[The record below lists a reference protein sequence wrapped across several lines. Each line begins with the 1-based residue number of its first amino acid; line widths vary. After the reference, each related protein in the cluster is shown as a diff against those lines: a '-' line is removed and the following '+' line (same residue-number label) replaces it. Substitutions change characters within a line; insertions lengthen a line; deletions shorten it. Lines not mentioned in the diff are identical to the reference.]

1 MNTIEHTCRPSN
13 ETRKPRSS
21 QAAVAVEQSQ
31 AAGEPARP
39 SRFRPGRAAQVAL
52 AVIALALL
60 IGLLPRW
67 RARQALA
74 AEARELAVPTVT
86 VVSPV
91 QGKPVVGI
99 SLPAEVKPYVEA
111 PIYARASGFVKR
123 WLVDIGDRVESG
135 QLLAEIDT
143 PELDQELLR
152 ARAEQ
157 AQAEAGLALAKTT
170 ATRWSELLKTASV
183 SEQETA
189 EKQADLAL
197 KTATVEAARAN
208 VRRLEELRSFASVAA
223 PFAGTITARRTDVG
237 QLITAGSARELFR
250 LAQTRTLR
258 VYVRVP
264 QTLSR
269 AVESGQKAE
278 LTLTEFPGRKFEAKI
293 VRTAGAMEPDSRT
306 LLTELEV
313 DNARGEILAGS
324 YAQVRLT
331 DTGAEAALTLP
342 SNTLLFRAEGMQVGL
357 VSSDDRVELRR
368 VTLGR
373 DFGQVVEV
381 LEGVGP
387 TDRVI
392 LNPSDSLTAG
402 ATVRIGASPKTLA
415 AK

>member
-1 MNTIEHTCRPSN
+1 M
-13 ETRKPRSS
+13 K
-21 QAAVAVEQSQ
+21 
-31 AAGEPARP
+31 
-39 SRFRPGRAAQVAL
+39 
-52 AVIALALL
+52 
-60 IGLLPRW
+60 
-67 RARQALA
+67 
-74 AEARELAVPTVT
+74 
-86 VVSPV
+86 
-91 QGKPVVGI
+91 
-99 SLPAEVKPYVEA
+99 
-111 PIYARASGFVKR
+111 
-123 WLVDIGDRVESG
+123 
-135 QLLAEIDT
+135 
-143 PELDQELLR
+143 
-152 ARAEQ
+152 
-157 AQAEAGLALAKTT
+157 
-170 ATRWSELLKTASV
+170 
-183 SEQETA
+183 
-189 EKQADLAL
+189 
-197 KTATVEAARAN
+197 
-208 VRRLEELRSFASVAA
+208 SFASVAA
-223 PFAGTITARRTDVG
+223 PFAGTIIARRTDVG

-269 AVESGQKAE
+269 AVESGQRAE

-306 LLTELEV
+306 LLIELEV

-342 SNTLLFRAEGMQVGL
+342 SNALLFRAEGMQVGL
-357 VSSDDRVELRR
+357 VSSDDKVELRR

>member
-1 MNTIEHTCRPSN
+1 MER
-13 ETRKPRSS
+13 RKEGDSFDCSGGLRICLT
-21 QAAVAVEQSQ
+21 AA
-31 AAGEPARP
+31 
-39 SRFRPGRAAQVAL
+39 
-52 AVIALALL
+52 
-60 IGLLPRW
+60 
-67 RARQALA
+67 
-74 AEARELAVPTVT
+74 
-86 VVSPV
+86 
-91 QGKPVVGI
+91 
-99 SLPAEVKPYVEA
+99 
-111 PIYARASGFVKR
+111 
-123 WLVDIGDRVESG
+123 
-135 QLLAEIDT
+135 DT
-143 PELDQELLR
+143 PELDQELAR
-152 ARAEQ
+152 ARAGL

-170 ATRWSELLKTASV
+170 AARWSELLKTASV

-197 KTATVEAARAN
+197 KSATVEAARAN
-208 VRRLEELRSFASVAA
+208 VRRLEELKSFASVTA
-223 PFAGTITARRTDVG
+223 PFAGTIIARRTDVG
-237 QLITAGSARELFR
+237 QLITAGSSRELFR

-269 AVESGQKAE
+269 AVESGQRAE

-293 VRTAGAMEPDSRT
+293 VRTAGAMEPESRT

-324 YAQVRLT
+324 YAQVRFT
-331 DTGAEAALTLP
+331 ETGPEAALTLP

-357 VSSDDRVELRR
+357 VNADEQVELRR

-402 ATVRIGASPKTLA
+402 ATVRIGATPKTLA

>member
-1 MNTIEHTCRPSN
+1 MPSGAEVVSRISQGPKVNAGNGRFISARHRIRERPPT
-13 ETRKPRSS
+13 E
-21 QAAVAVEQSQ
+21 VAVERRKEGDSFDCSGGLRICLT
-31 AAGEPARP
+31 AA
-39 SRFRPGRAAQVAL
+39 
-52 AVIALALL
+52 
-60 IGLLPRW
+60 
-67 RARQALA
+67 
-74 AEARELAVPTVT
+74 
-86 VVSPV
+86 
-91 QGKPVVGI
+91 
-99 SLPAEVKPYVEA
+99 
-111 PIYARASGFVKR
+111 
-123 WLVDIGDRVESG
+123 
-135 QLLAEIDT
+135 DT
-143 PELDQELLR
+143 PELDQELAR
-152 ARAEQ
+152 ARAGL

-170 ATRWSELLKTASV
+170 AARWSELLKTASV

-197 KTATVEAARAN
+197 KSATVEAARAN
-208 VRRLEELRSFASVAA
+208 VRRLEELKSFASVTA
-223 PFAGTITARRTDVG
+223 PFAGTIIARRTDVG
-237 QLITAGSARELFR
+237 QLITAGSSRELFR

-269 AVESGQKAE
+269 AVESGQRAE

-293 VRTAGAMEPDSRT
+293 VRSF
-306 LLTELEV
+306 TE
-313 DNARGEILAGS
+313 
-324 YAQVRLT
+324 
-331 DTGAEAALTLP
+331 TGPEAALTLP

-357 VSSDDRVELRR
+357 VNADEQVELRR

-402 ATVRIGASPKTLA
+402 ATVRIGATPKTLA

>member
-1 MNTIEHTCRPSN
+1 MEP
-13 ETRKPRSS
+13 ETFF
-21 QAAVAVEQSQ
+21 EQ
-31 AAGEPARP
+31 
-39 SRFRPGRAAQVAL
+39 
-52 AVIALALL
+52 
-60 IGLLPRW
+60 
-67 RARQALA
+67 
-74 AEARELAVPTVT
+74 
-86 VVSPV
+86 
-91 QGKPVVGI
+91 
-99 SLPAEVKPYVEA
+99 
-111 PIYARASGFVKR
+111 
-123 WLVDIGDRVESG
+123 
-135 QLLAEIDT
+135 
-143 PELDQELLR
+143 
-152 ARAEQ
+152 
-157 AQAEAGLALAKTT
+157 
-170 ATRWSELLKTASV
+170 
-183 SEQETA
+183 
-189 EKQADLAL
+189 
-197 KTATVEAARAN
+197 
-208 VRRLEELRSFASVAA
+208 
-223 PFAGTITARRTDVG
+223 ITARRTDVG

-269 AVESGQKAE
+269 AVESGQRAE

-324 YAQVRLT
+324 YAQVRFT
-331 DTGAEAALTLP
+331 ETGAEAALTLP

-357 VSSDDRVELRR
+357 VGSQDKVELRR